1 MKVLLI
7 LAFFITTAV
16 AAELDINI
24 NPKKPVFNE
33 TFTVEFVI
41 KTDKQNV
48 EPVISF
54 DPLGAEVVSKS
65 DVSTS
70 TQYSYINGR
79 STIERKMAVTYELIA
94 RQPGMAYLRS
104 ILVEVGDEKLRHQTL
119 NITILKNPQPSKKIF
134 VRAEVDKKE
143 VYAGESIIARYYL
156 YSRADVPVSSM
167 EIKKFPKLN
176 TFLKRFHQEQISPQR
191 VKYDGKIYI
200 RRIMYT
206 AQLYAQTP
214 GEYEIDPITMRVA
227 YTKNSNSFSGFGL
240 GFQIGKPMYK
250 TLISPSVEINVL
262 PLPAQGMPQSFT
274 GLVGK
279 HSFELKI
286 NKNKFIAN
294 EPIELDLTIQ
304 GPGALEL
311 YEAPHLLDDK
321 NLEEFEKSSDLIV
334 NKDFSGTKKIDYT
347 YLGRGNVGLK
357 NQKVKFSYFD
367 PEEKKYVEKTL
378 NIGDVTVA
386 SIGGQKKVSY
396 SDGVNKNPSVQ
407 NSSVEVLD
415 QSKSFIFKPLTKTW
429 NTFLYNKKEIFIFF
443 VGLCVLLVIM
453 FAKKLY
459 RSRTPK
465 EYSIFDEIDKF
476 GINYSRLYRL
486 ITERYPSLTMSEAI
500 KKLGLSQEGERYFL
514 DLIKKLNAS
523 YANSE
528 MKTKNIKIQKK
539 YFKELQ
545 KKIENAY

>member
-386 SIGGQKKVSY
+386 SIGGQKKVSH
-396 SDGVNKNPSVQ
+396 SDGVNQNPSVQ

-486 ITERYPSLTMSEAI
+486 ITERHPSLTMSEAI

>member
-514 DLIKKLNAS
+514 DLIKMLNAS

-528 MKTKNIKIQKK
+528 TKTKNIKIQKK

>member
-347 YLGRGNVGLK
+347 YLG
-357 NQKVKFSYFD
+357 
-367 PEEKKYVEKTL
+367 
-378 NIGDVTVA
+378 
-386 SIGGQKKVSY
+386 
-396 SDGVNKNPSVQ
+396 
-407 NSSVEVLD
+407 
-415 QSKSFIFKPLTKTW
+415 
-429 NTFLYNKKEIFIFF
+429 
-443 VGLCVLLVIM
+443 
-453 FAKKLY
+453 
-459 RSRTPK
+459 
-465 EYSIFDEIDKF
+465 
-476 GINYSRLYRL
+476 
-486 ITERYPSLTMSEAI
+486 
-500 KKLGLSQEGERYFL
+500 
-514 DLIKKLNAS
+514 
-523 YANSE
+523 
-528 MKTKNIKIQKK
+528 
-539 YFKELQ
+539 
-545 KKIENAY
+545 